1 MTTIK
6 TTNSNGV
13 THEVTIASNDVA
25 GAMVTGMQAMKH
37 AWKQE
42 CAVGNQWGYIYIFRH
57 SLTNELVHIYEG
69 LQG

>member
-6 TTNSNGV
+6 TTINNV
-13 THEVTIASNDVA
+13 TNEVTLSSDVA
-25 GAMVTGMQAMKH
+25 GSMVTGMQH
-37 AWKQE
+37 SQSWKQE

-69 LQG
+69 L